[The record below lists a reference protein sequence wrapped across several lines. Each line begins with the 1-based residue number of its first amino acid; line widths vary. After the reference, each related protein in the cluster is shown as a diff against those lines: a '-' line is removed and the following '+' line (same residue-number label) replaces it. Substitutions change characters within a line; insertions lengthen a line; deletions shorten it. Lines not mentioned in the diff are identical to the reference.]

1 MAEGPPARFFQPSP
15 KETGAERTNEVGR
28 RRTAGGVEEGGG
40 RWCGGS
46 RAYGCGAG
54 VGGVTGGFL
63 LDLRLKRLFIS
74 PIAAAIVPSVSLSR
88 ADR

>member
-1 MAEGPPARFFQPSP
+1 MRWEDVGLRG
-15 KETGAERTNEVGR
+15 ELRREVD
-28 RRTAGGVEEGGG
+28 GGE
-40 RWCGGS
+40 GGS